1 MRTEQLQKL
10 KGNVTNTSIAEISL
24 NGVLDINKN

>member
-24 NGVLDINKN
+24 NRVLDITQN